1 LLESAFKCEVVSGY
15 GCTEHLMM
23 GTSNADGVTM
33 TLYDDDLIYEFFDDH
48 SLISNLFNYTLPL
61 IRYRMSD
68 ILRPIA
74 QANPKSPHM
83 VINSLVGRTEKV
95 PMFTNRDGVEDFISP
110 HTINEIFV
118 AGVVRFQMR
127 LIDKTRFQFA
137 VILDSALNAKQRLEA
152 VAATA
157 RRLREVL
164 DQKQMSNVTFE
175 VTPVDDLPL
184 DVRTRKF
191 RLIVDAL
198 AA

>member
-1 LLESAFKCEVVSGY
+1 
-15 GCTEHLMM
+15 
-23 GTSNADGVTM
+23 
-33 TLYDDDLIYEFFDDH
+33 
-48 SLISNLFNYTLPL
+48 
-61 IRYRMSD
+61 
-68 ILRPIA
+68 
-74 QANPKSPHM
+74 
-83 VINSLVGRTEKV
+83 VGRTEKV
-95 PMFTNRDGVEDFISP
+95 PAFLNRDGEEDFISP

-118 AGVVRFQMR
+118 AGLVRFQMR

-137 VILDSALNAKQRLEA
+137 VILDSALNAQQKADAL
-152 VAATA
+152 AATE

-164 DQKQMSNVTFE
+164 DQKQMNNVTFE